1 MYDPGLVGRPAL
13 RLDEVG
19 GGSSAA
25 AAIAHGPPVTR
36 AVDRALR
43 LLACLDGERRRATL
57 TELARAAGLP
67 SSTAARLLDTLEQ
80 ARFVRRASDGAYTY
94 GTKLLQLGV
103 AAVHQLPLYEVAIPH
118 LERLVQQTGETA
130 NLAIADGDGSALYLN
145 SIPSPRAIRHASWI
159 GRTVPLEGTAVGA
172 ALLGRA
178 GLGGYAVVHAA
189 VEPDVSAMAA
199 AILGPL
205 GVDSRRAQ
213 RHRAQLPDR
222 R

>member
-1 MYDPGLVGRPAL
+1 M
-13 RLDEVG
+13 E
-19 GGSSAA
+19 SA
-25 AAIAHGPPVTR
+25 G
-36 AVDRALR
+36 
-43 LLACLDGERRRATL
+43 RATL

-130 NLAIADGDGSALYLN
+130 NLAIADGGGSALYLN
-145 SIPSPRAIRHASWI
+145 SIPSPRTIRHATWI

-178 GLGGYAVVHAA
+178 GLGGYAVAHAA

-205 GVDSRRAQ
+205 GSIVGALSVTAPSYRIGDDDVEAIGRVVAREAEAVGAELGAAAQPSSRPDEAQ
-213 RHRAQLPDR
+213 
-222 R
+222 